1 MRYILKIVRFSVFI
15 SLYYIYATVFDI
27 LTIVKL
33 DVFNVAIS
41 MDSHVFLYHL
51 KFKLDHS
58 RLSHYIY
65 RSNKTI

>member
-1 MRYILKIVRFSVFI
+1 MRYILKIVMFSVFI

-51 KFKLDHS
+51 NFELDHS